1 MCIRDSTYAIQ
12 PSYLIELTDHCYL
25 SAPNWESAKGIA
37 RREAQDEATDMNVWK
52 LPMGGEPMLW
62 ARFYY
67 EDPMKKPV
75 ENPGDD
81 CDLLA
86 YDSRDVI

>member
-1 MCIRDSTYAIQ
+1 MTTEFTYAIQ

-25 SAPNWESAKGIA
+25 SAPNWESAQGIA
-37 RREAQDEATDMNVWK
+37 RRQAQDEATDMNIWK
-52 LPMGGEPMLW
+52 LPMGGHPMLW
-62 ARFYY
+62 GRIYY
-67 EDPMKKPV
+67 EDPMNKPF

-81 CDLLA
+81 GDLLA

>member
-1 MCIRDSTYAIQ
+1 MTTEFTYAIQ

-25 SAPNWESAKGIA
+25 AAPNWESAKGNA

-52 LPMGGEPMLW
+52 LPIGGEPMLW

-67 EDPMKKPV
+67 EDPMNKPV

-81 CDLLA
+81 GDLLA
-86 YDSRDVI
+86 YEAGDVI

>member
-1 MCIRDSTYAIQ
+1 MTTEFTYAIQ
-12 PSYLIELTDHCYL
+12 PSYLIELTDGCYVA
-25 SAPNWESAKGIA
+25 APNMEAAEGIA
-37 RREAQDEATDMNVWK
+37 MRQAQDDQADQNVWK
-52 LPMGGEPMLW
+52 IPMGGEPMLW

-67 EDPMKKPV
+67 ENPMNKPL

-81 CDLLA
+81 GDLLA